1 VDNEFIPKSRLYR
14 ESYLP
19 GGVVKLRNG
28 SYAQVRGTR
37 NSSLDLGAIDTTQ
50 LLDVIRSYVTGWE
63 NMNGAI
69 TDSALRDAIDRKT
82 LMVQC
87 PSEIYLSPFP
97 FVLHCQTCK
106 AIDFYQVRDERRAI
120 TRIDRRIRNINGRE
134 RVTCKTPG
142 CNGAM
147 VQVPY
152 LSVHRCGSA
161 TGVNLPFQALR
172 VPNIDF
178 NDSGGT
184 FLTSSFSNHDTGEKI
199 ATALSMPCP
208 ACKTRHPSLGEL
220 SQRGTTILNGEAF
233 FPHNV
238 QYISLPPESGRL
250 VSEVCSHFL
259 VAGPLTGLASDL
271 AEGVASGLLGLVPP
285 DVLRQQFTSL
295 LSNGGADDQ
304 AVVKLEPEL
313 TVKRLALEKY
323 AGLGGGNDP
332 LAQTLLESIR
342 KEIKELEERLASAK
356 GVFRTVR
363 DHIGDS
369 DLVRS
374 LASERRV
381 QEAVFFRGSFQEIS
395 VSERL
400 ASEPD
405 MNIRDSLGKQWDTL
419 KAQYGVDQITH
430 IADLNVV
437 LAALGYTRERRQ
449 PNTELTDVAPV
460 VLRPFE
466 DRVDQS
472 LNGQAVAY
480 AMSAGTE
487 GLWVRFDPRRI
498 LAWCKAGFGWTLPS
512 DDLLKDRTAAHA
524 YLLQTCPPLRLS
536 PGMAVQEARRHHP
549 SLAAPFHLIHTIA
562 HCLLSTAKRHT
573 GYDEMSLAEYLLPMD
588 LSFLVYV
595 TSVQNYTA
603 GGLYGLFKHYLL
615 PWFDDASNFA
625 FQCLFDPVCSDS
637 GASCSGCVQ
646 RVLGCETFNRGLSR
660 AYLFGGS
667 VNEEDR
673 TLMVSKGFWN
683 L

>member
-1 VDNEFIPKSRLYR
+1 MDQEFIPKSRLFR

-28 SYAQVRGTR
+28 SYAQVRGAR
-37 NSSLDLGAIDTTQ
+37 NSSLDLGGIDTIQ
-50 LLDVIRSYVTGWE
+50 LLDVIRGYVAEWE
-63 NMNGAI
+63 SMSGAQ
-69 TDSALRDAIDRKT
+69 TDSALRDAIDRKSLT
-82 LMVQC
+82 VQC

-97 FVLHCQTCK
+97 FVLQCPTCK
-106 AIDFYQVRDERRAI
+106 VIDFYQVRDEQRAI
-120 TRIDRRIRNINGRE
+120 SSIGRRVRNISGRD
-134 RVTCKTPG
+134 RVSCKTLG
-142 CNGAM
+142 CNGSM

-161 TGVNLPFQALR
+161 TGINVPFQALR
-172 VPNIDF
+172 TQNVDF

-184 FLTSSFSNHDTGEKI
+184 FLGSSFSNHDTGEKI
-199 ATALSMPCP
+199 STALSMPCP
-208 ACKTRHPSLGEL
+208 ACKRRYPNLGEL
-220 SQRGTTILNGEAF
+220 TQRGTTILNGEAF

-238 QYISLPPESGRL
+238 QYISLPPASGHL

-259 VAGPLTGLASDL
+259 VDGPLTGLASDL
-271 AEGVASGLLGLVPP
+271 AEGVVSGLLGLTTPS
-285 DVLRQQFTSL
+285 VLRQQFTSL
-295 LSNGGADDQ
+295 LSNGGAKDQ
-304 AVVKLEPEL
+304 SVEKLEAEL
-313 TVKRLALEKY
+313 AVKRQALEAY
-323 AGLGGGNDP
+323 AGLGGDNNP
-332 LAQTLLESIR
+332 LAQTLLDSIR
-342 KEIKELEERLASAK
+342 KEIKGLEEKLASAK
-356 GVFRTVR
+356 GVFRSVR
-363 DHIGDS
+363 DHIGNRDMI
-369 DLVRS
+369 RA

-381 QEAVFFRGSFQEIS
+381 QETVFFRGSFQEIS
-395 VSERL
+395 VSDRL
-400 ASEPD
+400 AAEPD
-405 MNIRDSLGKQWDTL
+405 QHVRDTL
-419 KAQYGVDQITH
+419 GQQWTTLKDRYGVDHISH

-437 LAALGYTRERRQ
+437 LAAVGYTRERRQ

-460 VLRPFE
+460 VLRSFE
-466 DRVDQS
+466 DRVDSS
-472 LNGQAVAY
+472 LNGRAVAY

-498 LAWCKAGFGWTLPS
+498 LAWCKSEFGWVLPT
-512 DDLLKDRTAAHA
+512 DDLLKDATAAHA
-524 YLLQTCPPLRLS
+524 YLLHACPPLRLS
-536 PGMAVQEARRHHP
+536 PGMALQEARRHHP
-549 SLAAPFHLIHTIA
+549 SVAAPFHLIHTIA
-562 HCLLSTAKRHT
+562 HCLLSSAKRHT

-615 PWFDDASNFA
+615 PWFEDASNFA

-667 VNEEDR
+667 VNAEDSN
-673 TLMVSKGFWN
+673 LMVQKGFWN